1 MSNPSAEFSLTRFEY
16 HAYRREHE
24 RAGQEFIAL
33 LRLLD
38 RHYGQTGPG
47 FQATVQVSLAGL
59 DLDTHLLTRLASAV
73 TALFTDPS
81 TRLSPEGFSQ
91 LIHWHRWIGA
101 IFSASPFRN
110 ADHILRS
117 MNQLGFDASEMGIEP
132 DRVMSYLM
140 FYSPESE
147 IPMDFDA
154 LWAHDKRIC
163 AALCFAL
170 MSPRF
175 LGSPAA
181 HSKRE
186 LLLAWLP
193 AKLSEL
199 DSLDFLPGAIVHD
212 VCMHCSYADLPE
224 RHSIKAPLN
233 ALIRKKLLSLGITDL
248 CAASDPKE
256 KYKAN
261 GSKKPLPNPRT
272 KPVMLVAMEWFSR
285 NHSIY
290 RTHSRSLL
298 GCRSFFIVI
307 GVGYDHC
314 VDTEGRAVFD
324 EFHSLDAGQD
334 LFSAVG
340 HVRAL
345 AQKHSPN
352 IFYMPSVGMFP
363 LTMVLTNARLAPVQ
377 VIGLGHPATTLSDK
391 VDYVSVESDFV
402 GSEKCFSETLL
413 RLPSNGQ
420 PYVAVNHE
428 IGKLLPQN
436 GTNNATQL
444 NEEKSASSMTR
455 RPIRIAVAATTMKL
469 NPKFLKACRG
479 IQERAQAA
487 QASVQFVFLVGQAI
501 GLLYPSVKQVIQ
513 SYLPT
518 AEVWG
523 HQAYPDY
530 LKKMASCDFFLSPFP
545 FGNTNGI
552 IDAVSI
558 GLTGICKTG
567 PEVFEHI
574 DEGLF
579 RRLGFPDN
587 QIAKTVED
595 YVNAA
600 CSMIHSQHLENTPE
614 AKRARIQA
622 LQDTIY
628 SGDQTALGTTL
639 CSKLFTAQG

>member
-1 MSNPSAEFSLTRFEY
+1 MSSPSAEFSLTRFEY

-47 FQATVQVSLAGL
+47 FQATVQVSLPGL
-59 DLDTHLLTRLASAV
+59 DLDTHLLTRMASAV

-117 MNQLGFDASEMGIEP
+117 MNQLGFDASQMGIEP

-212 VCMHCSYADLPE
+212 VYMHCSYADLPE

-233 ALIRKKLLSLGITDL
+233 TLIRKKLLTVGITDL
-248 CAASDPKE
+248 CAASDQR
-256 KYKAN
+256 
-261 GSKKPLPNPRT
+261 KKSLPDPQA
-272 KPVMLVAMEWFSR
+272 KPVMLVTMEWFSR

-298 GCRSFFIVI
+298 GCRSFFKVI

-314 VDTEGRAVFD
+314 VDNEGRAVFD
-324 EFHSLDAGQD
+324 EFYSLDASQD
-334 LFSAVG
+334 LFRAVG
-340 HVRAL
+340 RVREL
-345 AQKHSPN
+345 AQKHSPS

-363 LTMVLTNARLAPVQ
+363 LTMVLANVRLAPIQ
-377 VIGLGHPATTLSDK
+377 VIALGHPATTLSNK
-391 VDYVSVESDFV
+391 VDYVSVETDFV
-402 GSEKCFSETLL
+402 GSEKCFSEPLL
-413 RLPSNGQ
+413 RLPANGQ

-428 IGKLLPQN
+428 ISKFLPQSD
-436 GTNNATQL
+436 TNDTPPANK
-444 NEEKSASSMTR
+444 EKGGAGRSRGS
-455 RPIRIAVAATTMKL
+455 IRIAVAATTMKL
-469 NPKFLKACRG
+469 NPNFLKACQC
-479 IQERAQAA
+479 IQEQA

-513 SYLPT
+513 SYLPN

-530 LKKMASCDFFLSPFP
+530 LQKMASCDFFLSPFP

-579 RRLGFPDN
+579 RRLGFPEN

-595 YVNAA
+595 YIQATCN
-600 CSMIHSQHLENTPE
+600 MIESQSEETPQE
-614 AKRARIQA
+614 VKLKRIQS
-622 LQDTIY
+622 LQTNIY
-628 SGDQTALGTTL
+628 DGDQTALGRLLSST
-639 CSKLFTAQG
+639 